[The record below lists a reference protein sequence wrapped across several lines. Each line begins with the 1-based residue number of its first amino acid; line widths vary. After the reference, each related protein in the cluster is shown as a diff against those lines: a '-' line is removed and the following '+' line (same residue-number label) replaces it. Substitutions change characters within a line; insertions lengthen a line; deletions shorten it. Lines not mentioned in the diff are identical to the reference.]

1 MLRKTKHSKDQVIAR
16 VTLETPL
23 GPVDLA
29 FSAAG
34 LHELAFAGKNDSAPE
49 ASAVS
54 GDETKPPGSETLKKW
69 HSQIV
74 QALEDYFAGK
84 TMAFENLPLDLK
96 GGPFHLRVWE
106 ELQKIPPGE
115 TVSYGELARRL
126 GNPRASRAVGQA
138 CGANPI
144 PLIVPC
150 HRVIASNG
158 SLGGFSA
165 GLERKRWLLAH
176 EQANLGGGSGT

>member
-1 MLRKTKHSKDQVIAR
+1 MLRKTKHSKDQIIAR
-16 VTLETPL
+16 ATLETPL
-23 GPVDLA
+23 GPVHLA

-34 LHELAFAGKNDSAPE
+34 LRELAMAGECVSAPE
-49 ASAVS
+49 APALATA
-54 GDETKPPGSETLKKW
+54 ETAPPGAKTLKTW
-69 HSQIV
+69 RQVV
-74 QALEDYFAGK
+74 QALEDYFAGRPVY
-84 TMAFENLPLDLK
+84 FENLPLDLE
-96 GGPFHLRVWE
+96 GSPFHLRVWE
-106 ELQKIPPGE
+106 ELKKIPPGE

-138 CGANPI
+138 CGANPV

-150 HRVIASNG
+150 HRVIAGNG

-176 EQANLGGGSGT
+176 EQAKAGGGSQT